1 MSITCHLLLFPG
13 NVLRHLSM
21 ENTPDKNTQ
30 QNGQHLAI
38 ITAYFCT
45 QESIQRI
52 QTSAVVNNI
61 TLNLGSWLKKSNIR
75 WLRTLGKDLHL
86 YTY

>member
-1 MSITCHLLLFPG
+1 
-13 NVLRHLSM
+13 M

-30 QNGQHLAI
+30 QNGQLLAI

-52 QTSAVVNNI
+52 QTSAVVNN
-61 TLNLGSWLKKSNIR
+61 LNFEFRQLAEKVKYTMAQDSWEGSTSLHVLTCLTNQSN
-75 WLRTLGKDLHL
+75 LL
-86 YTY
+86 YIDDRMQ